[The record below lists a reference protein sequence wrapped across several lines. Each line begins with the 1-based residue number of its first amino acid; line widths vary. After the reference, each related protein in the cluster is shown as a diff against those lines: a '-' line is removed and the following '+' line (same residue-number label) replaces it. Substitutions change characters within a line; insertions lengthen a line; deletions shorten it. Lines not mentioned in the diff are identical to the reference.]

1 MMILYLVTCAAY
13 VVVENEQSNERYG
26 YEYQTKLTVN
36 FHRKRLTADQNLF
49 VRVGDFVQYGSE
61 FYEIVKTLVTL
72 DLTKLRAI
80 EKEVK
85 ILGKIKGKIKS
96 KLKRKKPRTAKQK
109 AAWKKVLAA
118 NKRRR

>member
-1 MMILYLVTCAAY
+1 MIKMPLDKYK
-13 VVVENEQSNERYG
+13 S
-26 YEYQTKLTVN
+26 
-36 FHRKRLTADQNLF
+36 
-49 VRVGDFVQYGSE
+49 

-85 ILGKIKGKIKS
+85 ILGKIKS

-109 AAWKKVLAA
+109 AATKKMIEG